1 MHERPKIY
9 PALQNMNQLH
19 IKYAHFLCFYENDF
33 SDYFQYLYI
42 YKRFSKITS
51 LHTSIFENLSVTTV
65 DTPISKQFLGHFVYK
80 TLLISL
86 LAF

>member
-1 MHERPKIY
+1 MLTFFVFMKMI
-9 PALQNMNQLH
+9 
-19 IKYAHFLCFYENDF
+19 F

-51 LHTSIFENLSVTTV
+51 LHTSIFENLSVTAV

>member
-1 MHERPKIY
+1 MLSFFAFMKMI
-9 PALQNMNQLH
+9 
-19 IKYAHFLCFYENDF
+19 F

>member
-1 MHERPKIY
+1 MLTFFVFMKMI
-9 PALQNMNQLH
+9 
-19 IKYAHFLCFYENDF
+19 F

-42 YKRFSKITS
+42 YKITS
-51 LHTSIFENLSVTTV
+51 LHTSIFENISVTTV